1 MAVKTRKLNKK
12 DFTKDGLRKLI
23 NRDIKEINKLSEQ
36 DLISLWSFFKCLC
49 TDSGG
54 EDIMFVTNRNSLIHR
69 NKKILERNTKTKI
82 ELTEKMMAS

>member
-23 NRDIKEINKLSEQ
+23 N
-36 DLISLWSFFKCLC
+36 
-49 TDSGG
+49 SGG

>member
-36 DLISLWSFFKCLC
+36 DLICGAFSNAYAPIVVERTSCL
-49 TDSGG
+49 
-54 EDIMFVTNRNSLIHR
+54 
-69 NKKILERNTKTKI
+69 
-82 ELTEKMMAS
+82 